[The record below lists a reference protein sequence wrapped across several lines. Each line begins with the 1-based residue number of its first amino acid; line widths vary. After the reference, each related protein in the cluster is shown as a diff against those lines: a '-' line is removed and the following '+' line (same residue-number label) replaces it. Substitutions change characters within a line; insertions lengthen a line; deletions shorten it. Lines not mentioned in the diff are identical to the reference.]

1 MSGDNVV
8 LARNVEGAP
17 ASPLHAQ
24 TVAFSHYNNLSAQL
38 PLDPETGELVEGG
51 ALEQA
56 AQCLENLEAVA
67 EGIGHTLGDVARLT
81 VFVRDIRDL
90 DAVDEA
96 FRAYFPTYVPAR
108 TNLAVA
114 ALPLDALVQ
123 VEALLTNGEGTIPN
137 EPQAGDL
144 VKYVN
149 NTHNAPYD
157 ALSSQT
163 VAFSHYNNVTAQ
175 LPLDPVSNQI
185 VAGGAAE
192 QAVQCLKNIKAILAS
207 IDVPFD
213 DIVKV
218 TVFLKDLS
226 DLDAVD
232 EAYRRFFPDSGIA
245 RAMG

>member
-17 ASPLHAQ
+17 VSPLHAQ
-24 TVAFSHYNNLSAQL
+24 TAAFSHYNNLSAQL

-56 AQCLENLEAVA
+56 AQCFENLEAVA

-123 VEALLTNGEGTIPN
+123 VEALLTNGEGTIPDA
-137 EPQAGDL
+137 PQAGDL

-163 VAFSHYNNVTAQ
+163 VAFSHYNNISAQ
-175 LPLDPVSNQI
+175 LPLDPASN
-185 VAGGAAE
+185 
-192 QAVQCLKNIKAILAS
+192 
-207 IDVPFD
+207 
-213 DIVKV
+213 
-218 TVFLKDLS
+218 
-226 DLDAVD
+226 
-232 EAYRRFFPDSGIA
+232 
-245 RAMG
+245 